1 MSWRGEFDSLM
12 RLLSSGIKLLLLC
25 EVALGKMNQIYKA
38 EYMEKAP
45 AGTDSTKGM
54 GLLIPDS

>member
-1 MSWRGEFDSLM
+1 M